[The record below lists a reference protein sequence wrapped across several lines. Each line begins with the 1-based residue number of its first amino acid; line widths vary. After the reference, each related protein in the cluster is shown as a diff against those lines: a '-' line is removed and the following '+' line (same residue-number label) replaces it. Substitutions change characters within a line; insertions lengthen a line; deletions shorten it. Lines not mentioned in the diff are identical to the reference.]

1 LVAKYAAMRLF
12 GLTVLRL
19 ALGAVFIAHG
29 GQKLLGLW
37 GGSGLAGTTAY
48 FTSLGLEPAYPLAI
62 LAAGT
67 EFVGGILLIL
77 GWLTL
82 WVSLAL
88 TIVMGVAVWKVHY
101 VHGFF
106 LNWTGAPGQGHGVEF
121 NLVLIAALVCLMF
134 TGPGALS
141 LDEWRNQ
148 SAEAEARG
156 RARARKV

>member
-1 LVAKYAAMRLF
+1 VAKYAAMRAY

-19 ALGAVFIAHG
+19 AIAAVFVAHG

-37 GGSGLAGTTAY
+37 GGPGLTGATAY
-48 FTSLGLEPAYPLAI
+48 FASLGLQPAYPLAI
-62 LAAGT
+62 LASGT
-67 EFVGGILLIL
+67 EFIGGILLIL
-77 GWLTL
+77 GWVTR

-88 TIVMGVAVWKVHY
+88 AVVMGVAIWKVHY
-101 VHGFF
+101 ANGFF
-106 LNWTGAPGQGHGVEF
+106 MNWTGAAGQGHGYEF

-141 LDEWRNQ
+141 FDEWRSQ